1 MMKHSLIALAAMGAG
16 LLGFSG
22 SQALAFTPAP
32 APAVQTSDNPL
43 LMQVRNGGGNGG
55 VGHGNWGGN
64 RGNWGN
70 RGWNNR
76 GNWNR
81 GRYNNNWRYNRRIHG
96 YRCNGWSNNCRYRYG
111 NYWYQNPWWLVGSGV
126 ALGVGIG
133 AATAYDG
140 GYYGGGG
147 YGSRHVAWCMD
158 RYRSYNPR
166 YNTWVAYSG
175 AVRQCISPYG
185 P

>member
-1 MMKHSLIALAAMGAG
+1 MLKHSLIALAAMGAG
-16 LLGFSG
+16 LLGFPAT
-22 SQALAFTPAP
+22 QASAFTPAP
-32 APAVQTSDNPL
+32 APAIQSDANPL
-43 LMQVRNGGGNGG
+43 MTQVRDRGMNGGM
-55 VGHGNWGGN
+55 
-64 RGNWGN
+64 N
-70 RGWNNR
+70 RGWNGNNR
-76 GNWNR
+76 YN
-81 GRYNNNWRYNRRIHG
+81 RYNNNWNNHRYNRRYHG
-96 YRCNGWSNNCRYRYG
+96 NRCGSWSNNCRYRYG

-140 GYYGGGG
+140 GGGG
-147 YGSRHVAWCMD
+147 YGSRHVAWCLN
-158 RYRSYNPR
+158 RYQSYNPR